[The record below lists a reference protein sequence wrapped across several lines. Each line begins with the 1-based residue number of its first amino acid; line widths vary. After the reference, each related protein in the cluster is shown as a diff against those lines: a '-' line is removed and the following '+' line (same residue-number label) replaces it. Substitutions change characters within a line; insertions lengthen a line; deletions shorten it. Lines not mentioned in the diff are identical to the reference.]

1 MSKKKITGF
10 ILVFMVFT
18 LIACSLYGINI
29 PLPSSYIPLVI
40 AANGVFAFCSIFA
53 QRLIITLYEVNVFE
67 GKDSLVGYFNKY
79 TAFFTSGINYYI
91 QNVLNR
97 LPFLV
102 NKILAIC
109 YFLSLV
115 WIGFGI
121 LGIFN

>member
-53 QRLIITLYEVNVFE
+53 QRLIIALYELNVFE

-79 TAFFTSGINYYI
+79 TAIFTSGINYYI

>member
-1 MSKKKITGF
+1 MSKNKIVGS
-10 ILVFMVFT
+10 ILVLLVFT

-29 PLPSSYIPLVI
+29 PLPSSYIPLMI

-53 QRLIITLYEVNVFE
+53 QRLIIALYEVNVFE

-79 TAFFTSGINYYI
+79 TAIFTSGLNYYI

-102 NKILAIC
+102 NKLLAIC

-121 LGIFN
+121 VGIFN

>member
-10 ILVFMVFT
+10 ILVFLVFT

-53 QRLIITLYEVNVFE
+53 QRLIIALYEVNVFE

-79 TAFFTSGINYYI
+79 TAIFTSGINYYI

-97 LPFLV
+97 LPFLM

>member
-1 MSKKKITGF
+1 
-10 ILVFMVFT
+10 MVLT

-29 PLPSSYIPLVI
+29 PLPSSYIPVMI

-53 QRLIITLYEVNVFE
+53 QRLVIVLYKVNVYE
-67 GKDSLVGYFNKY
+67 ENDSLIGYFNKY
-79 TAFFTSGINYYI
+79 TAIITSGINYYI

-102 NKILAIC
+102 NKLLAIC
-109 YFLSLV
+109 FFLSLV

-121 LGIFN
+121 VEIFN

>member
-53 QRLIITLYEVNVFE
+53 QRLIIALYEVNVFE

-79 TAFFTSGINYYI
+79 TAIFTSGINYYI
-91 QNVLNR
+91 QIVLNR
-97 LPFLV
+97 LPFLM

>member
-53 QRLIITLYEVNVFE
+53 QRLIIALYEVNVFE

-79 TAFFTSGINYYI
+79 TAIFTSGLNYYI

-102 NKILAIC
+102 NKLLAIC

-121 LGIFN
+121 VGIFN

>member
-10 ILVFMVFT
+10 ILVFMVLT

-29 PLPSSYIPLVI
+29 PLPSSYIPLMI

-53 QRLIITLYEVNVFE
+53 QRLIIVLYEVNVYE
-67 GKDSLVGYFNKY
+67 GKDSLTGYFNKY
-79 TAFFTSGINYYI
+79 TAILTSGLNYYI
-91 QNVLNR
+91 QNVLKR

-121 LGIFN
+121 VGIFN

>member
-18 LIACSLYGINI
+18 LIACSLYGINT
-29 PLPSSYIPLVI
+29 PLPSSYIPLMI

-53 QRLIITLYEVNVFE
+53 QRLIIVLYEVNVYE
-67 GKDSLVGYFNKY
+67 GKDSLTGYFNKY
-79 TAFFTSGINYYI
+79 TAILTSGLNYYI

-97 LPFLV
+97 LPFLL
-102 NKILAIC
+102 NKLLAMC
-109 YFLSLV
+109 FFLSLV

-121 LGIFN
+121 VGIFN